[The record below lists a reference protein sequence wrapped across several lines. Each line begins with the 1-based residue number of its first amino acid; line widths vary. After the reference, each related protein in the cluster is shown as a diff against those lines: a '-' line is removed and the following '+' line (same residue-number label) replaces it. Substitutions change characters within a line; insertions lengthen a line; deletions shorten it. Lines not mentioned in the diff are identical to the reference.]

1 MMNIVG
7 MNSNYEIIVTPME
20 KNMTMTTNVNV
31 MLIKVM
37 TKMLLNMMMT
47 NIMMTKMMMTNI
59 INMLM
64 ENMTIILMAQ
74 AMEKRHAES
83 LQQKRSFFVRM
94 V

>member
-1 MMNIVG
+1 MKIVRMFSNKSWRIVERSRNDIVG

-47 NIMMTKMMMTNI
+47 KMIMTNI
-59 INMLM
+59 ILYY
-64 ENMTIILMAQ
+64 L
-74 AMEKRHAES
+74 
-83 LQQKRSFFVRM
+83 
-94 V
+94 